1 MGIDWIGQRVF
12 FPKVEDVEQGA
23 LAPLQEQ
30 THYIKTVRY
39 PERGGYMAFAKLL
52 EQGANLRLNTTVSRV
67 SLREKRVWAS
77 SGETFHYTRLIN
89 TLPLPVFLDL
99 CDESTPAIREAAREL
114 SCTSVDLVEVTASH
128 PTRRPEN
135 WIYVYDETLLSTRIN
150 CTELLSPNNAPA
162 GHTGVQVEVYSS
174 RHRPRTHEPET
185 IGKRVTDELRT
196 MSLLDPNVAVKTNV
210 RHIPWANV
218 IFHKR
223 TRPALEQIWTE
234 LEAHG
239 LVREQG
245 DTDPL
250 PRQDSMVAE
259 PGTIC
264 FAGRFGQWKY
274 AWTDDCVLRG
284 KQLAES
290 ATL

>member
-1 MGIDWIGQRVF
+1 MHPQDI
-12 FPKVEDVEQGA
+12 P
-23 LAPLQEQ
+23 
-30 THYIKTVRY
+30 
-39 PERGGYMAFAKLL
+39 AFK
-52 EQGANLRLNTTVSRV
+52 
-67 SLREKRVWAS
+67 
-77 SGETFHYTRLIN
+77 
-89 TLPLPVFLDL
+89 
-99 CDESTPAIREAAREL
+99 
-114 SCTSVDLVEVTASH
+114 
-128 PTRRPEN
+128 
-135 WIYVYDETLLSTRIN
+135 
-150 CTELLSPNNAPA
+150 
-162 GHTGVQVEVYSS
+162 VYSS

-185 IGKRVTDELRT
+185 LGKRVTDELRT

-239 LVREQG
+239 LVREEG
-245 DTDPL
+245 DADPL
-250 PRQDSMVAE
+250 PRESFKALTL
-259 PGTIC
+259 GTLC
-264 FAGRFGQWKY
+264 FAGRFGRWKY